1 MILTCPQ
8 CATRYQADAA
18 KFRPAGRNVRCAKC
32 GHLWHQDPPP
42 DEQDPLADLV
52 APEPEQPSEQPPEPA
67 PPPPPP
73 PPPPVLRS
81 PQPRPEAY
89 APNPVIA
96 RDTATGDEP
105 RAKSRWPMRIG
116 VVLGWVALIAVV
128 LALGWSALTFRQQIA
143 TVWPQSASVY
153 SALGMKTKAAGLD
166 IQNYA
171 TTRVSEAGQPVLVVT
186 GTVAN
191 TGTHELPVPEIRAAL
206 TDEDRRELYQW
217 KFMPGVTTLKP
228 GQSVKFRSRLTNPPG
243 GGSHVELRFA
253 REGE

>member
-32 GHLWHQDPPP
+32 AHLWHQDPPP
-42 DEQDPLADLV
+42 DESDPIAELV
-52 APEPEQPSEQPPEPA
+52 APEPEEQRPEPA

-73 PPPPVLRS
+73 PVMRTAPPRA
-81 PQPRPEAY
+81 EAF
-89 APNPVIA
+89 APSPVIA
-96 RDTATGDEP
+96 REAAAAEP
-105 RAKSRWPMRIG
+105 RAKSRWPRRAGI
-116 VVLGWVALIAVV
+116 VLGWAALIAVV
-128 LALGWSALTFRQQIA
+128 LALGWSALAFRQQIA
-143 TVWPQSASVY
+143 TIWPQSASVY
-153 SALGMKTKAAGLD
+153 AALGMKAQTSGLD

-171 TTRVSEAGQPVLVVT
+171 TTRVNEAGQPVLVVT

-191 TGTHELPVPEIRAAL
+191 TGMHELPMPEIRAAL

-217 KFMPGVTTLKP
+217 KFMPGVATLKP

>member
-32 GHLWHQDPPP
+32 AHLWHQDPPP
-42 DEQDPLADLV
+42 DESDPIAELV
-52 APEPEQPSEQPPEPA
+52 APEPEEQRPEPA

-73 PPPPVLRS
+73 PPVMRTAPPRV
-81 PQPRPEAY
+81 EAL

-96 RDTATGDEP
+96 REAAAAEP
-105 RAKSRWPMRIG
+105 PAKSRWPRRAGI
-116 VVLGWVALIAVV
+116 VLGWAALIAVV
-128 LALGWSALTFRQQIA
+128 LALGWSALAFRQQIA
-143 TVWPQSASVY
+143 TIWPQSASVY
-153 SALGMKTKAAGLD
+153 AALGMKAQTSGLD

-191 TGTHELPVPEIRAAL
+191 TGTHELPMPEIRAAL

-217 KFMPGVTTLKP
+217 KFMPGVATLKP